1 MKKETKKKVLVFS
14 LLSSL
19 IFAFL
24 ITPTSIV
31 LNNLINKKDH
41 LEKKETRQIDQHFV
55 SSQTIESDYTL
66 NLDKAVGLN
75 GKTISIGTTNI
86 AKSIPQGYLVI
97 SGNSSNNK
105 NQQII
110 CLDKKDP
117 TKLL

>member
-1 MKKETKKKVLVFS
+1 MKKETKKKVLIFS

-19 IFAFL
+19 ISVFL

-41 LEKKETRQIDQHFV
+41 LEKKDTRQIIDDQHFV

-66 NLDKAVGLN
+66 SLN
-75 GKTISIGTTNI
+75 NTLGNGRTISIETSNI
-86 AKSIPQGYLVI
+86 VKSIPQGYVVV

-105 NQQII
+105 NQ
-110 CLDKKDP
+110 
-117 TKLL
+117 